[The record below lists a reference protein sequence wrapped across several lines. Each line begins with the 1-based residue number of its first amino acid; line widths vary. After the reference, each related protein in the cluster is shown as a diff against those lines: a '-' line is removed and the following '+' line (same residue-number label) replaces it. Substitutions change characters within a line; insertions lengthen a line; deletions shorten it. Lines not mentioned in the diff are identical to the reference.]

1 MAFIHLYHAT
11 QTDEWMLGIALSGVI
26 SMHRHNRGRDGC
38 ASGNEQVIGLPAKY
52 LLALRFMF
60 GTRAFLFISSS

>member
-1 MAFIHLYHAT
+1 
-11 QTDEWMLGIALSGVI
+11 MLGIALSGVI